1 MKLLAVNFHYIR
13 EEIYENGIYPRN
25 LKQLSD
31 QLDILSKHYE
41 FISQND
47 LIDKIK
53 YKKYSTKK
61 YCLLT
66 FDDGLKEQMNALELL
81 NQKGIPGV
89 FYVTTNSIRNNK
101 VVNVHK
107 LHHIRSIMSDADVF
121 KFIDS
126 KIDSNIIQYPE
137 NINELYRYDALETK
151 KLKYLLNFI
160 LDSDTKDRL
169 IDELFKQITNESD
182 FSKEL
187 YMSIEDI
194 KKLDKQGYLGTH
206 SDLHLPLATLSEEE
220 IAKDIKDSLDFLHN
234 SCGVDKIRSISY
246 PYGGPKAVSQKVAD
260 ISEHFGFD
268 FGLTMFRGLNEIKD
282 FDSPLLLKRV
292 DTNDAPGG
300 KLNSTEFCV

>member
-13 EEIYENGIYPRN
+13 EKIYENGIYPRN

-31 QLDILSKHYE
+31 QLDVLSKYYE

-47 LIDKIK
+47 LINIVKNKNFIN
-53 YKKYSTKK
+53 KK

-107 LHHIRSIMSDADVF
+107 LHHIRSIMSDVDVF

-137 NINELYRYDALETK
+137 NINELYRYDPLETK

-160 LDSDTKDRL
+160 LDSDTKDIL
-169 IDELFKQITNESD
+169 IDELFKQIAYEGE

-187 YMSIEDI
+187 YMSVDDI

-206 SDLHLPLATLSEEE
+206 SDLHLPLATLSDKE
-220 IAKDIKDSLDFLHN
+220 ISKDIKDSLDFLHN
-234 SCGVDKIRSISY
+234 SCEVNKIRSISY

-260 ISEHFGFD
+260 ISEQFGFD

-300 KLNSTEFCV
+300 KLNSTEFCI

>member
-1 MKLLAVNFHYIR
+1 MLLSVNYHYFR
-13 EEIYENGIYPRN
+13 ENKPENGIYP
-25 LKQLSD
+25 LTIKEFSKQID
-31 QLDILSKHYE
+31 ELSKYYE

-47 LIDKIK
+47 LIKNMRN
-53 YKKYSTKK
+53 KKYSSKK

-81 NQKGIPGV
+81 NNKGIPGV

-107 LHHIRSIMSDADVF
+107 LHHIRSIMNDADVF
-121 KFIDS
+121 KYINS

-137 NINELYRYDALETK
+137 NINELYRYDNLETK

-160 LDSDTKDRL
+160 LDSDTKDKL
-169 IDELFKQITNESD
+169 IDDLFKQIADENY
-182 FSKEL
+182 FSKKL
-187 YMSIEDI
+187 YMSAEDI
-194 KKLDKQGYLGTH
+194 KKLDSQDYLGTH

-220 IAKDIKDSLDFLHN
+220 IAKDIEDSLDFLQDT
-234 SCGVDKIRSISY
+234 CGVNKIRSISY

-260 ISEHFGFD
+260 ISEKFGLD
-268 FGLTMFRGLNEIKD
+268 FGLTMFRGINEMKD

-300 KLNSTEFCV
+300 RLNSTEFCI

>member
-13 EEIYENGIYPRN
+13 EEIYENGIYPRS

-31 QLDILSKHYE
+31 QLDELSKYYE

-47 LIDKIK
+47 LIDNIK
-53 YKKYSTKK
+53 NKKYSNKK

-81 NQKGIPGV
+81 NKKGIPGV

-107 LHHIRSIMSDADVF
+107 LHHIRSCMSDTDVF
-121 KFIDS
+121 KFLDS

-169 IDELFKQITNESD
+169 IDELFKEIANESD

-187 YMSIEDI
+187 YMNVEDI
-194 KKLDKQGYLGTH
+194 KKLDSQGYLGTH

-220 IAKDIKDSLDFLHN
+220 IAKDIKDSLNFLHD

-260 ISEHFGFD
+260 ISENFGFD

-300 KLNSTEFCV
+300 KLNSKEFCI